1 MDGRKIKEEQEN
13 PIDNVLIG
21 FATRINPHLHSIGI
35 TPNMLTMGSFLFGII
50 STVFIYTNRFEL
62 AALCFAIAYTFDCM
76 DGNMARMFNEV
87 TEFGD
92 KLDHYT
98 DVIQF
103 LLLIAF
109 IAINRKLSYR
119 FKIIFFVAIIILSG
133 LAAVHIGCQEK
144 HYNEKS
150 NDFLSVF
157 KSLCPDKEMVYY
169 TRYVGIGTYSLS
181 VAIMLLFARFI

>member
-1 MDGRKIKEEQEN
+1 M
-13 PIDNVLIG
+13 
-21 FATRINPHLHSIGI
+21 HSIGV
-35 TPNMLTMGSFLFGII
+35 TANMLTMGSFLFGVI
-50 STVFIYTNRFEL
+50 SVVFIHTNRFEL
-62 AALCFAIAYTFDCM
+62 ASLCFAIAYTFDCM

-98 DVIQF
+98 DLIQF
-103 LLLIAF
+103 LLLIVF

-119 FKIIFFVAIIILSG
+119 FKIIFFVAIIILTG

-144 HYNEKS
+144 HYNENS

-157 KSLCPDKEMVYY
+157 KSLCHDKEMVHY
-169 TRYVGIGTYSLS
+169 TRYVGTGTYSLF
-181 VAIMLLFARFI
+181 VVIVLLFARFI